1 VSEVQ
6 GGGATSASPDGATPW
21 FKQPWFIGAVVV
33 AVVLALLAAF
43 GVFGGEEEPVDEPE
57 EPATEEPEEPAEE
70 VEEEPAEEPE
80 EPVEE
85 EEAAP
90 GESDGVL
97 RLGYILP
104 ESGPLAFL
112 GPPQIE
118 AMALAVE
125 DINAAGGVFGEDVTV
140 SSGDEAG
147 DATIA
152 AESAQRLLG
161 EGVDAIVGA
170 AASGMSLSF
179 VEAVTSAGVVQC
191 SGSNTA
197 PTFTDNDYA
206 GLYFRTAPT
215 DALQGPV
222 LAETMIGDGATNP
235 AILARA
241 DDYGQGLMD
250 ATVAELEAQGATV
263 AAQITYDPEAANFE
277 AEVNEAAASGADAV
291 ALIAFDEGAQIL
303 ATMVEAGLGPDN
315 LAVYGADG
323 LKSNDLAGLV
333 DPNDES
339 ILAGM
344 RGTAPGGGEVSEAFL
359 ERYRSETGLED
370 TTFAAEVYDCT
381 ILIALAAIAA
391 DSDEGPAMGEV
402 LVELTTGDTTCDSFE
417 ACRDA
422 LEAGE
427 SIAYQTASGVV
438 LTRTSTGNG
447 EPESGSYEVWEIDDT
462 GTVNTV
468 EVVTSSF

>member
-1 VSEVQ
+1 MKRSHWVRR
-6 GGGATSASPDGATPW
+6 T
-21 FKQPWFIGAVVV
+21 AVVM
-33 AVVLALLAAF
+33 ALALAVAAC
-43 GVFGGEEEPVDEPE
+43 GDGDESE
-57 EPATEEPEEPAEE
+57 TTETTDATEAETTDAAETTDE
-70 VEEEPAEEPE
+70 VEGTEETDGTDEQAE
-80 EPVEE
+80 
-85 EEAAP
+85 P

-97 RLGYILP
+97 SLGYILP

-118 AMALAVE
+118 AMQLAVA
-125 DINAAGGVFGEDVTV
+125 DINAAGGVLGADVTV

-152 AESAQRLLG
+152 SESAQRLIG
-161 EGVDAIVGA
+161 EGVDGIVGA

-179 VEAVTSAGVVQC
+179 VEAVTSAGVLQC

-197 PTFTDNDYA
+197 PTFTDNDYN

-222 LAETMIGDGATNP
+222 LAETMVSDGVTNP

-250 ATVAELEAQGATV
+250 ATIAELENAGATV

-277 AEVNEAAASGADAV
+277 AEVNEVAGSGADGVAV
-291 ALIAFDEGAQIL
+291 IAFDEGAQIL

-315 LAVYGADG
+315 IPVYGADG
-323 LKSNDLAGLV
+323 LRSNDLAGLV

-339 ILAGM
+339 VLEGM
-344 RGTAPGGGEVSEAFL
+344 RGTAPGGGDVSADFL
-359 ERYRSETGLED
+359 ERFTEETGVED

-381 ILIALAAIAA
+381 MLIALSAVAAG
-391 DSDEGPAMGEV
+391 SDDGAAMGAE
-402 LVELTTGDTTCDSFE
+402 LVELTTGDTECSTFE
-417 ACRDA
+417 ECAEA
-422 LEAGE
+422 LEAGD
-427 SIAYQTASGVV
+427 SIAYQTVSGVV
-438 LTRTSTGNG
+438 LTRTSTNNG
-447 EPESGSYEVWEIDDT
+447 EPESGTYEVWEIDDT
-462 GTVNTV
+462 GTVNAVDTV
-468 EVVTSSF
+468 ESSF

>member
-1 VSEVQ
+1 MKRSHWVRRTAVVMALALAVAAC
-6 GGGATSASPDGATPW
+6 GDGDGAETTD
-21 FKQPWFIGAVVV
+21 ATDDTE
-33 AVVLALLAAF
+33 AT
-43 GVFGGEEEPVDEPE
+43 EPE
-57 EPATEEPEEPAEE
+57 TTDEVDTEEVDTEE
-70 VEEEPAEEPE
+70 VDGTDEA
-80 EPVEE
+80 
-85 EEAAP
+85 AAP

-97 RLGYILP
+97 SLGYILP

-118 AMALAVE
+118 AMQLAVS
-125 DINAAGGVFGEDVTV
+125 DINAAGGVFGADVTV

-147 DATIA
+147 DPTIA
-152 AESAQRLLG
+152 SESAQRLIG
-161 EGVDAIVGA
+161 EGVDGIVGA

-179 VEAVTSAGVVQC
+179 VEAVTSAGVLQC

-197 PTFTDNDYA
+197 PTFTDNDYN

-222 LAETMIGDGATNP
+222 LAETMVADGVTNP

-250 ATVAELEAQGATV
+250 ATIAELENAGATV

-277 AEVNEAAASGADAV
+277 AEVNEVAGSGADGVAV
-291 ALIAFDEGAQIL
+291 IAFDEGAQIL
-303 ATMVEAGLGPDN
+303 ATMVEAGLGPAN
-315 LAVYGADG
+315 IPVYGADG

-339 ILAGM
+339 VLEGM
-344 RGTAPGGGEVSEAFL
+344 RGTAPGGGEVSAEFID
-359 ERYRSETGLED
+359 RYREETGLED
-370 TTFAAEVYDCT
+370 TTFAPEVYDCT
-381 ILIALAAIAA
+381 MLIALSAVAAG
-391 DSDEGPAMGEV
+391 SDDGAAMGAE
-402 LVELTTGDTTCDSFE
+402 LVELTTGDTECSTFE
-417 ACRDA
+417 ECVEA
-422 LEAGE
+422 LEAGD

-438 LTRTSTGNG
+438 LSRTSTDNG
-447 EPESGSYEVWEIDDT
+447 EPESGTYEVWEIDDT

-468 EVVTSSF
+468 DTVESSF

>member
-1 VSEVQ
+1 MKRSHWVRR
-6 GGGATSASPDGATPW
+6 T
-21 FKQPWFIGAVVV
+21 AVVM
-33 AVVLALLAAF
+33 ALALAVAAC
-43 GVFGGEEEPVDEPE
+43 GNGDDPE
-57 EPATEEPEEPAEE
+57 TTEATEATEEETTDEVDTTEETEGTEE
-70 VEEEPAEEPE
+70 TDGT
-80 EPVEE
+80 E

-97 RLGYILP
+97 SLGYILP

-118 AMALAVE
+118 AMQLAVS
-125 DINAAGGVFGEDVTV
+125 DINAAGGVFGADVTV

-147 DATIA
+147 DPTIA
-152 AESAQRLLG
+152 SESAQRLIG
-161 EGVDAIVGA
+161 EGVDGIIGA

-179 VEAVTSAGVVQC
+179 VEAVTSAGVLQC

-197 PTFTDNDYA
+197 PTFTDNDYN

-222 LAETMIGDGATNP
+222 LAETMVADGVTNP

-250 ATVAELEAQGATV
+250 ATIAELENAGATV
-263 AAQITYDPEAANFE
+263 AAEITYDPEAANFE
-277 AEVNEAAASGADAV
+277 AEVNEVAGSGADGVAV
-291 ALIAFDEGAQIL
+291 IAFDEGAQIL

-315 LAVYGADG
+315 IPVYGADG

-339 ILAGM
+339 VLEGM
-344 RGTAPGGGEVSEAFL
+344 RGTAPGGGDVAADFI
-359 ERYRSETGLED
+359 ERYREETGLED
-370 TTFAAEVYDCT
+370 TTFAPEVYDCT
-381 ILIALAAIAA
+381 MLIALSAVAAG
-391 DSDEGPAMGEV
+391 SDDGAAMGAE
-402 LVELTTGDTTCDSFE
+402 LVELTTGDTACSSFE
-417 ACRDA
+417 ECVEA
-422 LEAGE
+422 LEAGD
-427 SIAYQTASGVV
+427 SIAYQTVSGVV
-438 LTRTSTGNG
+438 LTRTSTNNG
-447 EPESGSYEVWEIDDT
+447 EPESGTYEVWEIDDT

-468 EVVTSSF
+468 DTVESSF

>member
-1 VSEVQ
+1 MEGHHMKRSL
-6 GGGATSASPDGATPW
+6 W
-21 FKQPWFIGAVVV
+21 FRRMAAVT
-33 AVVLALLAAF
+33 ALALAAAAC
-43 GVFGGEEEPVDEPE
+43 GNGETDDATTETETDTETEVEE
-57 EPATEEPEEPAEE
+57 TEEPEEETE
-70 VEEEPAEEPE
+70 VEETEET
-80 EPVEE
+80 E

-90 GESDGVL
+90 AESDGVL

-112 GPPQIE
+112 GPPQIQ
-118 AMALAVE
+118 AMQMAVDE
-125 DINAAGGVFGEDVTV
+125 INAAGGVFGEEVTV

-152 AESAQRLLG
+152 SESAQRLIG
-161 EGVDAIVGA
+161 EGVDGIIGA

-179 VEAVTSAGVVQC
+179 VDSVTSAGVVQC

-197 PTFTDNDYA
+197 PTFTDGDYN

-222 LAETMIGDGATNP
+222 LAETMVGDGVTNP
-235 AILARA
+235 AIMARA

-263 AAQITYDPEAANFE
+263 AARITYDPEAANFE
-277 AEVNEAAASGADAV
+277 AEVNEVAASGADAV
-291 ALIAFDEGAQIL
+291 AVIGFDEGAQIL
-303 ATMVEAGLGPDN
+303 ATMVEQGLGPDSIP
-315 LAVYGADG
+315 VYGADG

-339 ILAGM
+339 VLEGM
-344 RGTAPGGGEVSEAFL
+344 RGTAPGGGDVSAAFV
-359 ERYRSETGLED
+359 ERYQEETGLED

-381 ILIALAAIAA
+381 MLIALAAVAA
-391 DSDEGPAMGEV
+391 DSDDGAAMGEV
-402 LVELTTGDTTCDSFE
+402 LVELTTGDTECSSFE
-417 ACRDA
+417 ECVEA
-422 LEAGE
+422 LEAGD

-447 EPESGSYEVWEIDDT
+447 EPESGSYEVWEIDDS

-468 EVVTSSF
+468 DVVVSSF

>member
-1 VSEVQ
+1 MKRSHWVRRTAVVMALALAVAAC
-6 GGGATSASPDGATPW
+6 GDGDGAETTD
-21 FKQPWFIGAVVV
+21 ATDDTE
-33 AVVLALLAAF
+33 AT
-43 GVFGGEEEPVDEPE
+43 EPE
-57 EPATEEPEEPAEE
+57 TTDEVDTEEVDTEETDGTDEA
-70 VEEEPAEEPE
+70 
-80 EPVEE
+80 
-85 EEAAP
+85 AAP

-97 RLGYILP
+97 SLGYILP

-118 AMALAVE
+118 AMQLAVS
-125 DINAAGGVFGEDVTV
+125 DINAAGGVFGADVTV

-147 DATIA
+147 DPTIA
-152 AESAQRLLG
+152 SESAQRLIG
-161 EGVDAIVGA
+161 EGVDGIVGA

-179 VEAVTSAGVVQC
+179 VEAVTSAGVLQC

-197 PTFTDNDYA
+197 PTFTDNDYN

-222 LAETMIGDGATNP
+222 LAETMVADGVTNP

-250 ATVAELEAQGATV
+250 ATIAELENAGATV

-277 AEVNEAAASGADAV
+277 AEVNEVAGSGADGVAV
-291 ALIAFDEGAQIL
+291 IAFDEGAQIL
-303 ATMVEAGLGPDN
+303 ATMVEAGLGPAN
-315 LAVYGADG
+315 IPVYGADG

-339 ILAGM
+339 VLEGM
-344 RGTAPGGGEVSEAFL
+344 RGTAPGGGEVSAEFID
-359 ERYRSETGLED
+359 RYREETGLED
-370 TTFAAEVYDCT
+370 TTFAPEVYDCT
-381 ILIALAAIAA
+381 MLIALSAVAAG
-391 DSDEGPAMGEV
+391 SDDGAAMGAE
-402 LVELTTGDTTCDSFE
+402 LVELTTGDTECSTFE
-417 ACRDA
+417 ECVEA
-422 LEAGE
+422 LEAGD

-438 LTRTSTGNG
+438 LSRTSTDNG
-447 EPESGSYEVWEIDDT
+447 EPESGTYEVWEIDDT

-468 EVVTSSF
+468 DTVESSF

>member
-1 VSEVQ
+1 MKRSHWVRRTAVVMALALAVAAC
-6 GGGATSASPDGATPW
+6 GDGDGAETTD
-21 FKQPWFIGAVVV
+21 ATDDTE
-33 AVVLALLAAF
+33 AT
-43 GVFGGEEEPVDEPE
+43 EPE
-57 EPATEEPEEPAEE
+57 TTDEVDTEEVDTEETDGTDEA
-70 VEEEPAEEPE
+70 
-80 EPVEE
+80 
-85 EEAAP
+85 AAP

-97 RLGYILP
+97 SLGYILP

-118 AMALAVE
+118 AMQLAVS
-125 DINAAGGVFGEDVTV
+125 DINSAGGVFGADVTV

-147 DATIA
+147 DPTIA
-152 AESAQRLLG
+152 SESAQRLIG
-161 EGVDAIVGA
+161 EGVDGIVGA

-179 VEAVTSAGVVQC
+179 VEAVTSAGVLQC

-197 PTFTDNDYA
+197 PTFTDNDYN

-222 LAETMIGDGATNP
+222 LAETMVADGVTNP

-250 ATVAELEAQGATV
+250 ATIAELENAGATV

-277 AEVNEAAASGADAV
+277 AEVNEVAGSGADGVAV
-291 ALIAFDEGAQIL
+291 IAFDEGAQIL
-303 ATMVEAGLGPDN
+303 ATMVEAGLGPAN
-315 LAVYGADG
+315 IPVYGADG

-339 ILAGM
+339 VLEGM
-344 RGTAPGGGEVSEAFL
+344 RGTAPGGGEVSAEFID
-359 ERYRSETGLED
+359 RYREETGLED
-370 TTFAAEVYDCT
+370 TTFAPEVYDCT
-381 ILIALAAIAA
+381 MLIALSAVAAG
-391 DSDEGPAMGEV
+391 SDDGAAMGAE
-402 LVELTTGDTTCDSFE
+402 LVELTTGDTECSTFE
-417 ACRDA
+417 ECVEA
-422 LEAGE
+422 LEAGD

-438 LTRTSTGNG
+438 LSRTSTDNG
-447 EPESGSYEVWEIDDT
+447 EPESGTYEVWEIDDT

-468 EVVTSSF
+468 DTVESSF

>member
-1 VSEVQ
+1 MKRTHWVRRM
-6 GGGATSASPDGATPW
+6 
-21 FKQPWFIGAVVV
+21 AVVT
-33 AVVLALLAAF
+33 ALALAVAAC
-43 GVFGGEEEPVDEPE
+43 GNDTNDEPE
-57 EPATEEPEEPAEE
+57 LTPDDTTEDDAVVDDDAVDDDAVDDDA
-70 VEEEPAEEPE
+70 VEDDTVDDDAADED
-80 EPVEE
+80 
-85 EEAAP
+85 AAP
-90 GESDGVL
+90 AGEADGVL
-97 RLGYILP
+97 SLGYILP

-118 AMALAVE
+118 AMRLAVS
-125 DINAAGGVFGEDVTV
+125 DINEAGGVLGSDVTV

-152 AESAQRLLG
+152 SETAQRLIG

-170 AASGMSLSF
+170 AASGMSLAF
-179 VEAVTSAGVVQC
+179 VEAVTSAGVLQC

-197 PTFTDNDYA
+197 PTFTDNDYN

-222 LAETMIGDGATNP
+222 LAETMVADGVTNP

-250 ATVAELEAQGATV
+250 ATIAELENAGATV
-263 AAQITYDPEAANFE
+263 AADITYDPEAANFE
-277 AEVNEAAASGADAV
+277 AEVNEVAAAGADGVAV
-291 ALIAFDEGAQIL
+291 IAFDEGAQIL

-315 LAVYGADG
+315 IPVYGADG

-339 ILAGM
+339 VLEGM
-344 RGTAPGGGEVSEAFL
+344 RGTAPGGGEVSADFL
-359 ERYRSETGLED
+359 ERFSEETGIED

-381 ILIALAAIAA
+381 TLIALSAVAA
-391 DSDEGPAMGEV
+391 DSDDGAAMAAE
-402 LVELTTGDTTCDSFE
+402 LVELTTGDTECSSFE
-417 ACRDA
+417 ECVEA
-422 LEAGE
+422 LEAGD

-438 LTRTSTGNG
+438 LARTSTDNG
-447 EPESGSYEVWEIDDT
+447 EPESGTYEVWEIDDA
-462 GTVNTV
+462 GVVNTV
-468 EVVTSSF
+468 DTVESSF

>member
-1 VSEVQ
+1 
-6 GGGATSASPDGATPW
+6 
-21 FKQPWFIGAVVV
+21 VVM
-33 AVVLALLAAF
+33 ALALAVAAC
-43 GVFGGEEEPVDEPE
+43 GDGDESE
-57 EPATEEPEEPAEE
+57 TTETTDATEAETTDAAETTDE
-70 VEEEPAEEPE
+70 VEGTDETDGTDEQAE
-80 EPVEE
+80 
-85 EEAAP
+85 P

-97 RLGYILP
+97 SLGYILP

-118 AMALAVE
+118 AMQLAVA
-125 DINAAGGVFGEDVTV
+125 DINAAGGVLGADVTV

-152 AESAQRLLG
+152 SESAQRLIG
-161 EGVDAIVGA
+161 EGVDGIVGA

-179 VEAVTSAGVVQC
+179 VEAVTSAGVLQC

-197 PTFTDNDYA
+197 PTFTDNDYN

-222 LAETMIGDGATNP
+222 LAETMVSDGVTNP

-250 ATVAELEAQGATV
+250 ATIAELENAGATV

-277 AEVNEAAASGADAV
+277 AEVNEVAGSGADGVAV
-291 ALIAFDEGAQIL
+291 IAFDEGAQIL

-315 LAVYGADG
+315 IPVYGADG
-323 LKSNDLAGLV
+323 LRSNDLAGLV

-339 ILAGM
+339 VLEGM
-344 RGTAPGGGEVSEAFL
+344 RGTAPGGGDVSADFL
-359 ERYRSETGLED
+359 ERFTEETGVED

-381 ILIALAAIAA
+381 MLIALSAVAAG
-391 DSDEGPAMGEV
+391 SDDGAAMGAE
-402 LVELTTGDTTCDSFE
+402 LVELTTGDTECSIFE
-417 ACRDA
+417 ECAEA
-422 LEAGE
+422 LEAGN
-427 SIAYQTASGVV
+427 SIAYQTVSGVV
-438 LTRTSTGNG
+438 LTRTSTNNG
-447 EPESGSYEVWEIDDT
+447 EPESGTYEVWEIDDT
-462 GTVNTV
+462 GTVNAVDTV
-468 EVVTSSF
+468 ESSF